1 MNHNYKGM
9 FVTFEGLDF
18 SGKSIQVKLLEK
30 YSRSLR
36 FNVVS
41 HREPGGTLVGE
52 RIRNILLDKKN
63 MGMCNETELL
73 LFNAARG
80 QYAQDLLIPALK
92 RGDIFLSDRFYD
104 STTAY
109 QGYGRGVHLD
119 AIKLINGFATKGI
132 TPDITYLI
140 DITVEES
147 YRRKGT
153 ILEDRMESGG
163 YEFYERVRNGYL
175 TIAKEEP
182 KRIKLIDGMKSIEE
196 CHAEIKQHFDKIFSL
211 KFAVGKSVN
220 Q

>member
-30 YSRSLR
+30 YSRSLG

-119 AIKLINGFATKGI
+119 AIKLINEHDEVVVEAIGGKMGRAKG
-132 TPDITYLI
+132 DIPGIRWQVIKVNDQSLDALLKGKI
-140 DITVEES
+140 ERG
-147 YRRKGT
+147 RR
-153 ILEDRMESGG
+153 
-163 YEFYERVRNGYL
+163 
-175 TIAKEEP
+175 
-182 KRIKLIDGMKSIEE
+182 
-196 CHAEIKQHFDKIFSL
+196 
-211 KFAVGKSVN
+211 
-220 Q
+220 